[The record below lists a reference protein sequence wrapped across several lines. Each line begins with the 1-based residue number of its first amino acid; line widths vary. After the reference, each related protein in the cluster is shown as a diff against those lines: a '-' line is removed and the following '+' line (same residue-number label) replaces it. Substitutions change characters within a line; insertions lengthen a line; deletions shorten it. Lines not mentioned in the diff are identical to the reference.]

1 MVLAEVAPRLFL
13 GDAHAASD
21 AALLRRSGIT
31 HIVRCG
37 CKAYHGADSFLYHH
51 FALRDGEADA
61 HRFGAAALPAIGFI
75 AEALRGGEHSG
86 VLVHCK
92 AGMCRSPSL
101 VIAYLHGCGGM
112 TIAAASELVSV
123 ARPKVRPRA
132 SFLHSFQLTWAAA
145 AATAAAVT
153 ASRSDDD
160 ASKGRCGDGKG
171 DGDRGGHR
179 DRDRQGRT
187 EESRKGVREHGVV
200 GGAGNAPPR
209 PPPPPPQLPSMTLV
223 DAASVVPRPDAAF
236 STFSATGWDF
246 PYQALA
252 GVASRNDVP
261 AAVDALL
268 LSSASVRVA
277 FLARSRGYFRWLRRR
292 SFGDVA
298 GGREDEHVFLEMAT
312 RTHAVARDLA
322 AAAASSWLPP
332 VSLPSSS
339 SSSSSSSTVHP
350 AAALIALIPQVRY
363 RPPKHADWGSLD
375 ERVWRTPG
383 RAMGAKDHAVWV
395 RRMRWGRVGTA
406 QSVAR
411 GLKAQARLDTE
422 AGRVVQATK
431 YHLKRA
437 CGVVRHL
444 RTQMREGRAEAK
456 VEARRAAAGGGG
468 GSSGGSGGGGGGGGG
483 GDGGGDGK
491 GGRGGERE
499 AGNAKRREG
508 MVARLQ
514 KKMEEAV
521 FLHMKIAVFK
531 RRYQQTDA

>member
-1 MVLAEVAPRLFL
+1 
-13 GDAHAASD
+13 
-21 AALLRRSGIT
+21 
-31 HIVRCG
+31 
-37 CKAYHGADSFLYHH
+37 
-51 FALRDGEADA
+51 
-61 HRFGAAALPAIGFI
+61 
-75 AEALRGGEHSG
+75 
-86 VLVHCK
+86 
-92 AGMCRSPSL
+92 
-101 VIAYLHGCGGM
+101 
-112 TIAAASELVSV
+112 
-123 ARPKVRPRA
+123 
-132 SFLHSFQLTWAAA
+132 
-145 AATAAAVT
+145 
-153 ASRSDDD
+153 
-160 ASKGRCGDGKG
+160 
-171 DGDRGGHR
+171 
-179 DRDRQGRT
+179 
-187 EESRKGVREHGVV
+187 
-200 GGAGNAPPR
+200 
-209 PPPPPPQLPSMTLV
+209 MTLI

-236 STFSATGWDF
+236 STFSNTGWDF

-312 RTHAVARDLA
+312 STHAVARDLA

-332 VSLPSSS
+332 VSLPSSP
-339 SSSSSSSTVHP
+339 SSSSTVHP

-383 RAMGAKDHAVWV
+383 RAMGAKDHAVWAL
-395 RRMRWGRVGTA
+395 RMRWGRVATA

-456 VEARRAAAGGGG
+456 VEARRAAAAGGG
-468 GSSGGSGGGGGGGGG
+468 GSSGGRGGGGGVGGGGG
-483 GDGGGDGK
+483 GDGK
-491 GGRGGERE
+491 GGKGGERE

-508 MVARLQ
+508 MAARLQ